1 MHVSDPKKAPPQPM
15 SLRSLAQS
23 LGLSPTTVS
32 RALNGYTDVAPRT
45 RNRVIEAARENGYA
59 PDPRARSL
67 ATGRAMA
74 IGHIIPSASQH
85 EIVNPVFADFV
96 AGAGEAYA
104 VAGYEMVLSVMPE
117 GEEEEG
123 YRRLAQS
130 GRVDGLILQAP
141 RPADPRI
148 TLLSELGIPFVVH
161 GRATHAREDYN
172 WIDMDNRRAFAHA
185 TRHLVALGHR
195 RIALLNG
202 PDGMDFTTRRA
213 AGYGDALW
221 EADIP
226 ADPELIRHE
235 RMTECY
241 GYTATRDLLAGPKAP
256 TAFLTAGLLVAM
268 GARRAA
274 EEAGLRLGRD
284 LSIVTHDDALSYLA
298 NGTQE
303 APVFTATCAPVQ
315 DMGREAAKMLLSAIA
330 EPGRPAQHRLLPA
343 QFIIGPSSGPAPL
356 G

>member
-1 MHVSDPKKAPPQPM
+1 M

-32 RALNGYTDVAPRT
+32 RALNGYTDVAQRT
-45 RNRVIEAARENGYA
+45 RTRVIEAARENGYA

-74 IGHIIPSASQH
+74 IGHVIPSDSQH

-104 VAGYEMVLSVMPE
+104 VAGYEMVLSVMPD
-117 GEEEEG
+117 GEEEDG

-148 TLLSELGIPFVVH
+148 TLLSELGVPFVVH
-161 GRATHAREDYN
+161 GRASHAPVDYN

-185 TRHLVALGHR
+185 TRHLLGLGHR

-202 PDGMDFTTRRA
+202 PEGMDFASRRA

-226 ADPELIRHE
+226 ADPGLIRHE
-235 RMTECY
+235 LMTESY
-241 GYTATRDLLAGPKAP
+241 GHAATLSLLAQPDAP
-256 TAFLTAGLLVAM
+256 TALLTSSLLVAM

-274 EEAGLRLGRD
+274 EEAGLRIGKD
-284 LSIVTHDDALSYLA
+284 LSIVTHDDALSYLS
-298 NGTQE
+298 NGTDD
-303 APVFTATCAPVQ
+303 APLFTATRAPVRE
-315 DMGREAAKMLLSAIA
+315 MGREAANMLLSAIA
-330 EPGRPAQHRLLPA
+330 DPGRPAEHRLL
-343 QFIIGPSSGPAPL
+343 QTEFTVGPSTCPAPL